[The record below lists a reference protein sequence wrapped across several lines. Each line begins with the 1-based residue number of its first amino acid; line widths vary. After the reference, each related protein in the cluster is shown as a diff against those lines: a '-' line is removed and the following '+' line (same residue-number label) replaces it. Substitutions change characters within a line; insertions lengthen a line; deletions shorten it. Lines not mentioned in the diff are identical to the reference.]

1 MISEKISVPVGW
13 ALPSLHIFQKSNISP
28 IYNKICQLQSHQ
40 QVFWVGIGCQRG
52 TSRQLMETAIQQVF
66 RENHLDENAIAGI
79 ATIDTKASEVGL
91 REFCHLR
98 NLPLKTF
105 PAEILRT
112 VWVPNPAKL
121 IDQEVGTPSVAE
133 AAAIFAAGGEKLE
146 KQQSLNSSLTN
157 LTVRLLVPKQIFRL
171 QGEGSVTVAVAQE
184 MKG

>member
-1 MISEKISVPVGW
+1 MVYEKTW
-13 ALPSLHIFQKSNISP
+13 
-28 IYNKICQLQSHQ
+28 QLQSHP
-40 QVFWVGIGCQRG
+40 QVFWVGFGCQRG

-105 PAEILRT
+105 RAEILRT

-133 AAAIFAAGGEKLE
+133 AAAIFAGSGGEKLE

-171 QGEGSVTVAVAQE
+171 QGEGSVTVAVAQGI
-184 MKG
+184 KGNRE